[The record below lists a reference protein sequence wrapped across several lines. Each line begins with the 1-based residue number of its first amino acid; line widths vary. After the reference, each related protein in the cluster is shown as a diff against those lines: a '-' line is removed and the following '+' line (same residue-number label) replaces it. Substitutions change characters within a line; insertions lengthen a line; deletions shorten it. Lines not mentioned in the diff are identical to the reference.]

1 MAFQPPLHARSQP
14 PAEPV
19 GQAPTI
25 HSATGP
31 ARVAGSPAPTA
42 GTDAHAQGQALDVG
56 TLAAAPLTTANEAP
70 AHWPGLDE
78 QLAAQLPSFEQFF
91 KTFGFKRLHGRIWG
105 LLVLA
110 GQPLSMREISDY
122 LRLSQGATST
132 ALTEL
137 TEWGTISSE
146 FDSPRRCHLHA
157 PVSNTLSIVAT
168 VLRRREQ
175 VVFQQFK
182 LSATRTLSYV
192 SERYGERDPRVFTL
206 RSIISTCEIAESV
219 MQLVVGAVASALDDS
234 ESILSKAIHTALRV
248 GVVGPS
254 RILMGKPRPPVANS
268 AAPRPA
274 NLAAGRAPDHAGSE
288 TASEPSPRSA
298 PGREAQAEP
307 RPGRGSRRSALARKA
322 DRA

>member
-1 MAFQPPLHARSQP
+1 MPQKPPSHAAPSPAAPP
-14 PAEPV
+14 PATTLSASAASAEPPPAWT
-19 GQAPTI
+19 GLEPEL
-25 HSATGP
+25 AT
-31 ARVAGSPAPTA
+31 
-42 GTDAHAQGQALDVG
+42 
-56 TLAAAPLTTANEAP
+56 
-70 AHWPGLDE
+70 
-78 QLAAQLPSFEQFF
+78 QLPSFEQFF

-122 LRLSQGATST
+122 LELSQGATST

-146 FDSPRRCHLHA
+146 FDSARRCHLHA

-182 LSATRTLSYV
+182 LSATRTLVFV

-219 MQLVVGAVASALDDS
+219 MQLVVGAVANALDDS
-234 ESILSKAIHTALRV
+234 ESILSKAINTALRI

-254 RILMGKPRPPVANS
+254 KILLGRS
-268 AAPRPA
+268 RPA
-274 NLAAGRAPDHAGSE
+274 VRETPVETGARALAKPLPNPLRGRRAGR
-288 TASEPSPRSA
+288 SP
-298 PGREAQAEP
+298 EN
-307 RPGRGSRRSALARKA
+307 RKA
-322 DRA
+322 ERA